1 MWVALREQR
10 KGVIISAHILEGMQA
25 CEGMTAY
32 ESILVLALKNLNL
45 ISDLENYEIIYF
57 YVTKLAHR

>member
-10 KGVIISAHILEGMQA
+10 KGVNILAHILEGMP
-25 CEGMTAY
+25 AY
-32 ESILVLALKNLNL
+32 ESVLVLALKNLNL

-57 YVTKLAHR
+57 HVTKLAHQ